1 MQEVRRII
9 VIANVRGA
17 RRSLHFDAICQA
29 LETIGIQT
37 IVRRVQSPGDAFRYA
52 AEAARSHADGHGPDR
67 LVVAGG
73 DGTMNDALNG
83 LAGYVLPTAFVPFGT
98 ANVLAKELKLPK
110 DPLRLASMIVNGPT
124 EVVHLGKVNGRL
136 FLLMAGVG
144 LDAEVCE
151 RVRRDLKVRFR
162 QAVYVVVTVQQWF
175 RSRRRRYRVTIDG
188 NVHRAASVVV
198 SNSVHY
204 GGPFVFAPDA
214 DIRTPE
220 LHVCLFRRAGRI
232 AEVRYMLGMLF
243 GLLPRMAG
251 FEIIPGRHVTIE
263 SETPTS
269 GIEPVQA
276 DGDVLAR
283 LPANIAV
290 AEECLA
296 IVMPDSPH
304 RDEPIEMA
312 GSKNRSH
319 PR

>member
-1 MQEVRRII
+1 MRDVRHIT

-17 RRSLHFDAICQA
+17 SRSLRFDAVCQA
-29 LETIGIQT
+29 LEKTGIET
-37 IVRRVQSPGDAFRYA
+37 IVHRVLKPGDAFRHA
-52 AEAARSHADGHGPDR
+52 AAAARSHADGRGPDR

-83 LAGYVLPTAFVPFGT
+83 LAGYDLPTAFVPFGT

-110 DPLRLASMIVNGPT
+110 DPVRLATMIANGPT
-124 EVVHLGKVNGRL
+124 KVVHLGKVNGRL

-162 QAVYVVVTVQQWF
+162 QGVYVAITIQRWLQ
-175 RSRRRRYRVTIDG
+175 SRERRYRVTIDG

-198 SNSVHY
+198 SNGVHY

-220 LHVCLFRRAGRI
+220 LHVCLFRSAGRI
-232 AEVRYMLGMLF
+232 AEIRYMVGMLF
-243 GLLPRMAG
+243 GLLPGMSD
-251 FEIIPGRHVTIE
+251 FEIIPARHVTIE
-263 SETPTS
+263 SETS
-269 GIEPVQA
+269 ADGSEPVQA

-283 LPANIAV
+283 LPADIAV
-290 AEECLA
+290 ARECLTM
-296 IVMPDSPH
+296 VMPDNLQP
-304 RDEPIEMA
+304 A
-312 GSKNRSH
+312 
-319 PR
+319 